1 MASIQSI
8 GSADWPSLAAGFRDL
23 TFEQSQAY
31 AEAAARRIGASLHH
45 YKVVRDGQVIAAA
58 AVRIKTIP
66 GLRRGIAWIASGP
79 LVLPAGGAAPD
90 ESTLAAVLA
99 ALRAELADR
108 QGHVLRLRLSG
119 LAGVPGDL
127 LARAAQRAGLEP
139 TQRAAAYRSIALD
152 LTQGTES
159 LMGALNGKW
168 RTDLRFAMKSGLAL
182 ERQSG
187 AAIEARFL
195 AMFDKVQHSKSFRP
209 AISPEF
215 HFQLGRLD
223 YRVET
228 LIAVKDGSD
237 VAGIVTGTTGG
248 CTTYLFGA
256 TLDAGRPLRAGYFLT
271 WQAICLAQSSGL
283 AWYDLGGI
291 DAVANP
297 DVARFKERMNGVPL
311 FAEPFEARPTGIL
324 PRLVLEAEAFRSR
337 ARRR

>member
-1 MASIQSI
+1 MASIQPI
-8 GSADWPSLAAGFRDL
+8 GPAHWPSLAAGFRDL

-45 YKVVRDGQVIAAA
+45 YKVVRDGRVIAAA
-58 AVRIKTIP
+58 AVRIKTVP

-79 LVLPAGGAAPD
+79 LVLPTDGVAPD
-90 ESTLAAVLA
+90 EATLADVLA

-119 LAGVPGDL
+119 LSGVGRDV
-127 LARAAQRAGLEP
+127 LARAAERAGLQP
-139 TQRAAAYRSIALD
+139 TLRASAYRSIALD
-152 LTQGTES
+152 LKSGTEA
-159 LMGALNGKW
+159 LMAALNGKW
-168 RTDLRFAMKSGLAL
+168 RTDLRFALKSGLVL

-187 AAIEARFL
+187 TPIEARFL
-195 AMFDKVQHSKSFRP
+195 EMFEKVQQSKSFRP
-209 AISPEF
+209 EISPQF
-215 HFQLGRLD
+215 HFRLGDPD
-223 YRVET
+223 YVVET
-228 LIAVKDGSD
+228 LIAVKDGFD

-271 WQAICLAQSSGL
+271 WQAISLAQSRGL

-291 DAVANP
+291 DAVENP

-311 FAEPFEARPTGIL
+311 FAEPLESRPTGIL
-324 PRLVLEAEAFRSR
+324 PRVVLGAETLRSR